1 MLNEIDQGVE
11 IFQLDNKKP
20 DSVNGVMDELINKF
34 GSINTIVN
42 AAGFDIPQKLI
53 SEIDI
58 DLWKSVMD
66 ADVNGFFNLVNSGLP
81 HLRAS
86 EGFDGVY

>member
-1 MLNEIDQGVE
+1 MCVKEFTKAGAKVAITYYKNEQAALDIANEINKGVE

-20 DSVNGVMDELINKF
+20 DSVNSLMDELIDKF

-42 AAGFDIPQKLI
+42 AAGFDIPQKFI

-58 DLWKSVMD
+58 EL
-66 ADVNGFFNLVNSGLP
+66 
-81 HLRAS
+81 
-86 EGFDGVY
+86 